1 MTEEPQRLFD
11 DVTAIT
17 QNERATVIS
26 RPLLER
32 VAEIESLLRS
42 YSFCFS
48 SEAELQAG
56 LASALK
62 GFEFQREFTLSQ
74 KDRIDFL
81 IGDIGLEVKVEGN
94 LAAVTR
100 QLHRYSEFRKIGALI
115 LVTTRMRHAIG
126 LPVEMNGKPLRIHV
140 ITSL

>member
-1 MTEEPQRLFD
+1 MTREPQRLFD

-17 QNERATVIS
+17 ENESATVIS

-32 VAEIESLLRS
+32 LAEIEGLLRR

-48 SEAELQAG
+48 CEAELQAG

-62 GFEFQREFTLSQ
+62 GFEFQREFTLSR

-100 QLHRYSEFRKIGALI
+100 QLHRYSEFSEIGGLI
-115 LVTTRMRHAIG
+115 LVTTRMRHGMG
-126 LPVEMNGKPLRIHV
+126 LPVSMSGKPLRIHV